1 MTKDWVYVPCLV
13 AIWANTFET
22 GGGGKGLG
30 WWLINNTVQEIQLH
44 LSATLYM
51 WTVLYITT
59 VVWLLSSEYKYFIH
73 FHDILYRAGI
83 PPGWNTHQ
91 LNLVPLLAVLPSSQ
105 GKSSANFKKEKKQQQ
120 HMEWFLFRLSHTFI
134 QSYMSARRTH
144 ISHPLPKS
152 IHLLQNKKINR
163 TVSLQRASRGWFSG
177 FVQYV
182 YLHYIY
188 YKEFLQH

>member
-1 MTKDWVYVPCLV
+1 MTKDWVYVLCLV
-13 AIWANTFET
+13 AIRANTFET

-105 GKSSANFKKEKKQQQ
+105 GKSSANFKKEKKTTTT
-120 HMEWFLFRLSHTFI
+120 HGVVFVPSFSHIHTVI
-134 QSYMSARRTH
+134 HERSAH
-144 ISHPLPKS
+144 AHKSSSPK
-152 IHLLQNKKINR
+152 IH
-163 TVSLQRASRGWFSG
+163 TSLAKQ
-177 FVQYV
+177 
-182 YLHYIY
+182 
-188 YKEFLQH
+188 KDK